1 MAIIKYLLESGT
13 DSATSAVKSLA
24 ENGGKYINGKN
35 GLNGNGNGLKNG
47 IDPVNAGAYKARSEN
62 SKAAA
67 NKALNKAKSYTPT
80 EPEQVLE
87 IPVTARIIGTEQSL
101 LKLTRKNTANRN
113 QHRYPK
119 NVIGRRTLPITDR
132 VVEVAEVAE
141 SMKAPYRN
149 RLRTYMA
156 EHDDNLL
163 GHMKDPEVG
172 TLKVA
177 GQEFRGK
184 KTEIIEA
191 TGRPDAKLKNRGSDV
206 IEGKRRWAR
215 MVSQTVDEA
224 DLQVYFK
231 EGGHHKLELDLGAAI
246 TEGMPDNQVKPFWS
260 LVQRAYP
267 NLFPGNH
274 PLNLQRF
281 ELGFTDKLHKEVH
294 RRLNKAGLRAKDVEK
309 ALRGRP
315 TSEKFAFLEKV
326 SDILEE
332 IDEFMAK
339 EMSKNMRKQARVLR
353 NT

>member
-1 MAIIKYLLESGT
+1 MAIIKYLVESGT

-24 ENGGKYINGKN
+24 ENGGKYVNGKNGKN
-35 GLNGNGNGLKNG
+35 GLNGNGNG
-47 IDPVNAGAYKARSEN
+47 IDPVNAGAYKARSES

-67 NKALNKAKSYTPT
+67 NKALNKAKSYTPD

-101 LKLTRKNTANRN
+101 LKLTRKNDANRIK
-113 QHRYPK
+113 HRYPK

-141 SMKAPYRN
+141 SRKAPYRN

-156 EHDDNLL
+156 EHDDQLT
-163 GHMKDPEVG
+163 GHMKEVG
-172 TLKVA
+172 TLKLA

-184 KTEIIEA
+184 KTEVKA

-267 NLFPGNH
+267 YLFPGNH
-274 PLNLQRF
+274 PKNLQRF

-294 RRLNKAGLRAKDVEK
+294 RRLNRAGLRAKDVEK

-326 SDILEE
+326 SGILEE
-332 IDEFMAK
+332 IDEFMGK
-339 EMSKNMRKQARVLR
+339 EMSKNMRKQARALR
-353 NT
+353 NK

>member
-1 MAIIKYLLESGT
+1 MAIIKYLLESGA

-24 ENGGKYINGKN
+24 ENGGKYVNGKN
-35 GLNGNGNGLKNG
+35 GFNGNGNGNGLKNN
-47 IDPVNAGAYKARSEN
+47 IDPVNAGAYKARSES

-67 NKALNKAKSYTPT
+67 NKALNKAKSYTPD

-87 IPVTARIIGTEQSL
+87 IPVTA
-101 LKLTRKNTANRN
+101 KLISVEKQVTRKQLT
-113 QHRYPK
+113 K
-119 NVIGRRTLPITDR
+119 GVIGRRTLPITDR
-132 VVEVAEVAE
+132 VIGVAEVSE
-141 SMKAPYRN
+141 TVKAPYRN
-149 RLRTYMA
+149 RLRTYMD

-163 GHMKDPEVG
+163 GHMSDPEVG

-184 KTEIIEA
+184 KTEILEA
-191 TGRPDAKLKNRGSDV
+191 TGRPDAKIKNRGSDV
-206 IEGKRRWAR
+206 LEGKRRWAR

-246 TEGMPDNQVKPFWS
+246 TEGMPENQVKPFWS
-260 LVQRAYP
+260 LVQKSYP
-267 NLFPGNH
+267 YLFPGNH
-274 PLNLQRF
+274 PKNLQRF

-294 RRLNKAGLRAKDVEK
+294 RRLNRAGLRAKDVEK

-326 SDILEE
+326 SGILEE
-332 IDEFMAK
+332 IDEFMGK
-339 EMSKNMRKQARVLR
+339 EMSKNMRKQARALR